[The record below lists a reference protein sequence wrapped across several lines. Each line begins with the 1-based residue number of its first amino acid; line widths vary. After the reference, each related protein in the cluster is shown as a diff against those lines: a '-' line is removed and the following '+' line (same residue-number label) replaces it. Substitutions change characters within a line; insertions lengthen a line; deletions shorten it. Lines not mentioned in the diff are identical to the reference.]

1 MDEKKKPK
9 NSVEIEQPKAE
20 SSKERAQWSG
30 QLDFLLA
37 CIGNTVG
44 LGNVWRFPYL
54 CYKNGG
60 GAFLIPYF
68 ILLFCG
74 ALPVMLLEIG
84 LGQYMSRGGLKSWII
99 CPLFQGI
106 GIATLLICFLSST
119 YYTVILT
126 WGLYY
131 MYASVAKEI
140 PWGSCL
146 NAWNT
151 DRCASSNEEL
161 QRRLCTSRSTYN
173 SSISNGQPW
182 ENMSLINGTLRSNL
196 LNTTDTNCSMS
207 NVTAVDPAVEFWEN
221 HVIQISNSIED
232 GGGIVPHLAVCL
244 LVMWIVVYFCVWRG
258 VKWTGKVVYF
268 TATFPYVILITLLVR
283 GATLPGAG
291 NGIKYFLSPDFSRL
305 QDAQVWID
313 GGTQVFFSAAIALG
327 ALISLGSYNTFNTDF
342 YKHTLILAGVNCG
355 TSFLSGFA
363 VFSVLGFMAH
373 EQNVDIHQVAE
384 SGPGL
389 VFIVYPKAVTMM
401 PLPQLWAILFF
412 VMLFLIG
419 IDSQFVMVESVVAHI
434 SDMFPRHLYKTKGR
448 MILTAV
454 LCCLWFTM
462 GLSMVSRGGMYVFQ
476 LYDYYSASG
485 VVLLWVCFWECVV
498 IGWVFGSEKFNDP
511 IELMIGYRIN
521 KWFHICWRYITPLV
535 CTGIFAFQLIGFKP
549 LKYNN
554 EYEYPPWA
562 QGFGLMLALVSMSC
576 IPFYIV
582 GKLLTLK
589 GPIKERIKKAIVPKL
604 RKDQISKKSM
614 DKDGALLLQQNET

>member
-1 MDEKKKPK
+1 MDKKNLKISLEVT
-9 NSVEIEQPKAE
+9 NSNAE
-20 SSKERAQWSG
+20 SPVERARWSS
-30 QLDFLLA
+30 QLDFVLA

-68 ILLFCG
+68 IMLFSG

-106 GIATLLICFLSST
+106 GIATLLMLFLAST
-119 YYTVILT
+119 YYIVILA

-131 MYASVAKEI
+131 MYASVSKEI

-146 NAWNT
+146 NDWNT
-151 DRCASSNEEL
+151 ERCASSNKEL
-161 QRRLCTSRSTYN
+161 LDRLCGTESQYISPVTTGQIPEKED
-173 SSISNGQPW
+173 SIN
-182 ENMSLINGTLRSNL
+182 ITLRTNL
-196 LNTTDTNCSMS
+196 LNTTAVNCSLGH
-207 NVTAVDPAVEFWEN
+207 TAAIDPTVEFWEN
-221 HVIQISNSIED
+221 HVLQISDSIED
-232 GGGIVPHLAVCL
+232 GGGLVPHLTVCL
-244 LVMWIVVYFCVWRG
+244 LVMWIVIYFCVWRG
-258 VKWTGKVVYF
+258 VRWSGKVVYF

-313 GGTQVFFSAAIALG
+313 GGTQVFFSAAVALG
-327 ALISLGSYNTFNTDF
+327 VMTSLGSYNTFNTDF
-342 YKHTLILAGVNCG
+342 YKHTMIVAGFNFG

-373 EQNVDIHQVAE
+373 EQNVDIDQVAE

-412 VMLFLIG
+412 MMLFLIG

-434 SDMFPRHLYKTKGR
+434 SDLFPRQLYKTKGR
-448 MILTAV
+448 MILTVV
-454 LCCLWFTM
+454 LCCLWFAM

-485 VVLLWVCFWECVV
+485 MVLLWVCFWECIA
-498 IGWVFGSEKFNDP
+498 IGWIFESEKFYDA

-521 KWFHICWRYITPLV
+521 KWFHICWKYITPLV
-535 CTGIFAFQLIGFKP
+535 TAGIFVFQVIGYKP
-549 LKYNN
+549 LKYKN
-554 EYEYPPWA
+554 EYEYPAWA
-562 QGFGLMLALVSMSC
+562 QWFGLMLALVSMCC
-576 IPFYIV
+576 IPLYLM
-582 GKLLTLK
+582 GKLLTLE
-589 GPIKERIKKAIVPKL
+589 GPIKERFKKAIVPKL
-604 RKDQISKKSM
+604 RADQICKKWM
-614 DKDGALLLQQNET
+614 YKDDALLMQQSWT

>member
-1 MDEKKKPK
+1 MDEKKRLKS
-9 NSVEIEQPKAE
+9 SVEIEQFKAE
-20 SSKERAQWSG
+20 SPGERARWSS

-37 CIGNTVG
+37 CIGFAVG

-68 ILLFCG
+68 IMLFCG
-74 ALPVMLLEIG
+74 SLPVLLLEIG

-106 GIATLLICFLSST
+106 GISTLLISFMCST
-119 YYTVILT
+119 YYIVILV

-131 MYASVAKEI
+131 MYAGVSKEI

-161 QRRLCTSRSTYN
+161 QRRLCTSGSTYN
-173 SSISNGQPW
+173 SSISNGRIW
-182 ENMSLINGTLRSNL
+182 ENMNLINGTLRSNL

-207 NVTAVDPAVEFWEN
+207 NVTAVDPAVEFWQN
-221 HVIQISNSIED
+221 HVIQISDSIED

-258 VKWTGKVVYF
+258 VKWSGKVVYF

-305 QDAQVWID
+305 QDAQVWVD
-313 GGTQVFFSAAIALG
+313 GGTQTFFSTALALG
-327 ALISLGSYNTFNTDF
+327 AMTGLGSYNTFNTDF
-342 YKHTLILAGVNCG
+342 YKHTLTVAGVNCV

-363 VFSVLGFMAH
+363 VFSVLGFMAQ

-401 PLPQLWAILFF
+401 PLPQLWSFLFF
-412 VMLFLIG
+412 MMLILIG
-419 IDSQFVMVESVVAHI
+419 IDSEFVMVESVVAHI

-485 VVLLWVCFWECVV
+485 VVLLWVCFWESIV
-498 IGWVFGSEKFNDP
+498 IGWVFGSEKFNDA

-554 EYEYPPWA
+554 QYEYPPWA
-562 QGFGLMLALVSMSC
+562 QGFGLMLALVSMCC
-576 IPFYIV
+576 IPFYMV

-589 GPIKERIKKAIVPKL
+589 GPIKERLKKAIVPKL
-604 RKDQISKKSM
+604 TQDQICEKWVN
-614 DKDGALLLQQNET
+614 KDGALLLQKI